1 MKAKAVFVLK
11 CLFFLVILFVI
22 LRSVNSILVPHYP
35 IRTAEWPSTGTFY
48 HFYKMKKNSIDVLFI
63 GSSVA
68 VNNFIPQQI
77 YNDHGICSY
86 NLSSEQQSV
95 MLSYYWLKEALRY
108 QKPKMV
114 VLEGL
119 FLMNFSRKN
128 FEIINTTEG
137 LTRKTI
143 DPMRLS
149 SVKVQAVND
158 ICERDKNQD
167 PSSYFFKNIRYH
179 TRWKSLNDVDFLPIN
194 ENYYPNLYGWVP
206 GLEKGEKD
214 KKVKFEPIIES
225 DKCTPFELRTDM
237 VEYFEKMVALCKE
250 NDIKLVLVKIAN
262 TDFKEDKNYAYRQL
276 AKRNNVDF
284 YDFNEESL
292 YHQLKVGKGENVL
305 HHGNLQGNLKN
316 SALMGKILKTKYNLP
331 SRSDDQYEKT
341 KSIYQHVCNSFSLD
355 KINDF
360 NTYIRA
366 INDPLFITFISAK
379 DEISRSKNKD
389 YRRVYIKVLGKDIK
403 WETGCEKASPEKGTY
418 LAVVGKDIIGE
429 KGSDPTKLD
438 GHFDHMR
445 NHFSMLSEGGK
456 DVKSSESSIIINEQ
470 EYSKNKRGLNFVV
483 FDLVRNRVV
492 DSVRFDTRY
501 RKPRASR

>member
-11 CLFFLVILFVI
+11 CLIFLIILFVI

-35 IRTAEWPSTGTFY
+35 IATAKYPSNGTFY
-48 HFYKMKKNSIDVLFI
+48 QFYKMKKNSIDVLFV
-63 GSSVA
+63 GSSVG
-68 VNNFIPQQI
+68 VNNFISQQI

-95 MLSYYWLKEALRY
+95 ILSYYWLKEAFRY
-108 QKPKMV
+108 QNPKVV

-119 FLMNFSRKN
+119 FLMNFSRKS

-137 LTRKTI
+137 LTRKAI

-149 SVKVQAVND
+149 SVKIQAVSD
-158 ICERDKNQD
+158 ICERDKSQD

-179 TRWKSLNDVDFLPIN
+179 TRWKELEDIDFLPID
-194 ENYYPNLYGWVP
+194 EQYYPCLYGWAP
-206 GLEKGEKD
+206 GLEKYKR
-214 KKVKFEPIIES
+214 VKFKPIVES

-237 VEYFEKMVALCKE
+237 VEYFEKIVALCKE
-250 NDIKLVLVKIAN
+250 NGIKLILVKIAN
-262 TDFKEDKNYAYRQL
+262 TDFGKRKNYTYRQL
-276 AKRNNVDF
+276 AKKNGVDF
-284 YDFNEESL
+284 YDFNEKSL
-292 YHQLKVGKGENVL
+292 YNQLKVGKGENVL

-379 DEISRSKNKD
+379 DEINEAKKTD
-389 YRRVYIKVLGKDIK
+389 YRDVYLKVLGKDIK
-403 WETGCEKASPEKGTY
+403 WETGYENASPEKGAY
-418 LAVVGKDIIGE
+418 LAVVGKGINRKKE
-429 KGSDPTKLD
+429 SDPLRLD
-438 GHFDHMR
+438 GNFDHMR

-456 DVKSSESSIIINEQ
+456 DVKSSKSSIIINEQ
-470 EYSKNKRGLNFVV
+470 EYSKNKRGLNLVV

-492 DSVRFDTRY
+492 DSVCFDTHS
-501 RKPRASR
+501 KELKASR